1 VGTIAGMM
9 LITMSIASA
18 FTMVGRGRQKF
29 LFQGRRW
36 YMGCSGGPSPENMEI
51 QLSKTVLAVVN
62 DLFFSAKINEAAKR
76 AGVTLKYVT
85 TEKDLLEKAKADPA
99 LIIFDL
105 NFEAVRPI
113 ESIRKLKGTDELKH
127 INLLGYL
134 SHVQTDLQRLAQEAG
149 CDTVMPRS
157 AFSMNL
163 SQILM
168 RHAGAGA

>member
-1 VGTIAGMM
+1 MSLGMNNEAQTI
-9 LITMSIASA
+9 
-18 FTMVGRGRQKF
+18 
-29 LFQGRRW
+29 
-36 YMGCSGGPSPENMEI
+36 
-51 QLSKTVLAVVN
+51 LAVVT

-85 TEKDLLEKAKADPA
+85 TEKDLLEKAKADPV

-127 INLLGYL
+127 ISILGYL

-163 SQILM
+163 GQILM
-168 RHAGAGA
+168 RHAKAGA

>member
-1 VGTIAGMM
+1 M
-9 LITMSIASA
+9 
-18 FTMVGRGRQKF
+18 
-29 LFQGRRW
+29 
-36 YMGCSGGPSPENMEI
+36 EN
-51 QLSKTVLAVVN
+51 QFGKTVLAAVN
-62 DLFFSAKINEAAKR
+62 DLMFQVKISGAAKH
-76 AGVTLKYVT
+76 AGVTLKFVT
-85 TEKDLLEKAKADPA
+85 TEKDLFEKTAEGPA

-105 NFEAVRPI
+105 TFEAVRPV

-127 INLLGYL
+127 ISLLGYL